1 MTSVSCCQLL
11 TMLRENDMCP
21 KHQYSK
27 WKTKSSKLIRLSL
40 TRLLIL
46 RLAKSAFLKYA
57 LRLQTTTCPTAT
69 KISTIRSILVTK
81 QKISRMLKYRENLAP
96 KIAALLESNRNLL
109 PKNSLTQP
117 LPKHARSKTYSNRR
131 NLSSNLI
138 QTSLLNTSHLSGT
151 WTVGGLQR
159 APRLSLQ
166 P

>member
-21 KHQYSK
+21 KRQYS
-27 WKTKSSKLIRLSL
+27 KTKSSKLIRLSL
-40 TRLLIL
+40 IRLLIS
-46 RLAKSAFLKYA
+46 RLEKSAFLKYA

-69 KISTIRSILVTK
+69 KICTIRSILVTK
-81 QKISRMLKYRENLAP
+81 QKIFRMLKYRENLAP

-117 LPKHARSKTYSNRR
+117 LPKHARSQTYSNRR